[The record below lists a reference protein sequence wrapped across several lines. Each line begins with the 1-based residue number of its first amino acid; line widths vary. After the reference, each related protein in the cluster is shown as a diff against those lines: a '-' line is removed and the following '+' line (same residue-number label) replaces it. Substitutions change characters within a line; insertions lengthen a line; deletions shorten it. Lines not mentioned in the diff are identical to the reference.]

1 MVYKL
6 IVTER
11 AEEQLDECLY
21 YLVYRLGNNI
31 AAEHLLACI
40 EKAYDRL
47 EENPYQFP
55 ECRDAYLKSL
65 KYREV
70 ILTDMSYLM
79 IVKVVDLE
87 VYIMGIFHQLNCHK
101 ENMFREKN

>member
-65 KYREV
+65 KYKEV

-79 IVKVVDLE
+79 IVKVVDLA
-87 VYIMGIFHQLNCHK
+87 VYIMGIFHQLEDYGNK
-101 ENMFREKN
+101 LS

>member
-31 AAEHLLACI
+31 AAEHLLTCI

-55 ECRDAYLKSL
+55 ECRDAILKIQ
-65 KYREV
+65 V
-70 ILTDMSYLM
+70 SYSYGYVLL
-79 IVKVVDLE
+79 DDC
-87 VYIMGIFHQLNCHK
+87 QSS
-101 ENMFREKN
+101 

>member
-47 EENPYQFP
+47 EENQYQFP

-65 KYREV
+65 
-70 ILTDMSYLM
+70 
-79 IVKVVDLE
+79 
-87 VYIMGIFHQLNCHK
+87 
-101 ENMFREKN
+101 

>member
-40 EKAYDRL
+40 EKAYDCL

-70 ILTDMSYLM
+70 ILYGYVLLDDCQSSRFG
-79 IVKVVDLE
+79 
-87 VYIMGIFHQLNCHK
+87 GIYYGDISSTGGL
-101 ENMFREKN
+101 RE

>member
-31 AAEHLLACI
+31 AAEHLLTCI
-40 EKAYDRL
+40 EKAYDRWKRTHI
-47 EENPYQFP
+47 NFQN
-55 ECRDAYLKSL
+55 
-65 KYREV
+65 V
-70 ILTDMSYLM
+70 GTHI
-79 IVKVVDLE
+79 
-87 VYIMGIFHQLNCHK
+87 
-101 ENMFREKN
+101 

>member
-11 AEEQLDECLY
+11 EEEQLDECLY
-21 YLVYRLGNNI
+21 YLAYRLGTNI
-31 AAEHLLACI
+31 AAEHLLTCI

-70 ILTDMSYLM
+70 ILTDMSYWM
-79 IVKVVDLE
+79 IVKVVDLA
-87 VYIMGIFHQLNCHK
+87 VYIMGILHQLEDYGNK
-101 ENMFREKN
+101 LS

>member
-40 EKAYDRL
+40 EKAYDVAAFRIQAESQAGIAPEGTLAAASAL
-47 EENPYQFP
+47 EF
-55 ECRDAYLKSL
+55 K
-65 KYREV
+65 
-70 ILTDMSYLM
+70 M
-79 IVKVVDLE
+79 ICGLA
-87 VYIMGIFHQLNCHK
+87 
-101 ENMFREKN
+101 

>member
-70 ILTDMSYLM
+70 ILTDMSLL
-79 IVKVVDLE
+79 DDCQSSRFG
-87 VYIMGIFHQLNCHK
+87 GIYYGDISSTGGL
-101 ENMFREKN
+101 RE

>member
-55 ECRDAYLKSL
+55 ECRDAYLKIL
-65 KYREV
+65 KIQGSYSYGYVLLDDCQSSRFGGIYYGDISSTGGLRE
-70 ILTDMSYLM
+70 
-79 IVKVVDLE
+79 
-87 VYIMGIFHQLNCHK
+87 
-101 ENMFREKN
+101 

>member
-31 AAEHLLACI
+31 AAEHLLTCI

-47 EENPYQFP
+47 EENP

-87 VYIMGIFHQLNCHK
+87 VYIMGIFHQLEDYGNK
-101 ENMFREKN
+101 LS

>member
-55 ECRDAYLKSL
+55 E
-65 KYREV
+65 
-70 ILTDMSYLM
+70 
-79 IVKVVDLE
+79 
-87 VYIMGIFHQLNCHK
+87 
-101 ENMFREKN
+101 

>member
-31 AAEHLLACI
+31 AAEHLLT
-40 EKAYDRL
+40 
-47 EENPYQFP
+47 PPSQHQVYQ
-55 ECRDAYLKSL
+55 S
-65 KYREV
+65 V
-70 ILTDMSYLM
+70 
-79 IVKVVDLE
+79 
-87 VYIMGIFHQLNCHK
+87 GISGF
-101 ENMFREKN
+101 FEKNHEYQSNGQCVGYIWQKVNGLEKFFQSLHRT

>member
-40 EKAYDRL
+40 EKH
-47 EENPYQFP
+47 
-55 ECRDAYLKSL
+55 
-65 KYREV
+65 
-70 ILTDMSYLM
+70 M
-79 IVKVVDLE
+79 IAWKRTHINFQNVGTH
-87 VYIMGIFHQLNCHK
+87 I
-101 ENMFREKN
+101 

>member
-31 AAEHLLACI
+31 AAEHLLTCI

-47 EENPYQFP
+47 EENSYQFP

-65 KYREV
+65 KYR
-70 ILTDMSYLM
+70 
-79 IVKVVDLE
+79 
-87 VYIMGIFHQLNCHK
+87 
-101 ENMFREKN
+101 

>member
-47 EENPYQFP
+47 EENPKI
-55 ECRDAYLKSL
+55 LKIQGSYSYGYVL
-65 KYREV
+65 LDDCQSSRFGGIYYGDISSTGGLRE
-70 ILTDMSYLM
+70 
-79 IVKVVDLE
+79 
-87 VYIMGIFHQLNCHK
+87 
-101 ENMFREKN
+101 

>member
-40 EKAYDRL
+40 EKAYDCL
-47 EENPYQFP
+47 EENPY
-55 ECRDAYLKSL
+55 
-65 KYREV
+65 
-70 ILTDMSYLM
+70 
-79 IVKVVDLE
+79 
-87 VYIMGIFHQLNCHK
+87 HQ
-101 ENMFREKN
+101 

>member
-31 AAEHLLACI
+31 AAEHLLTCI

-55 ECRDAYLKSL
+55 E
-65 KYREV
+65 
-70 ILTDMSYLM
+70 
-79 IVKVVDLE
+79 
-87 VYIMGIFHQLNCHK
+87 
-101 ENMFREKN
+101 

>member
-31 AAEHLLACI
+31 AAEHLLTCI
-40 EKAYDRL
+40 ETVSYTH
-47 EENPYQFP
+47 
-55 ECRDAYLKSL
+55 
-65 KYREV
+65 
-70 ILTDMSYLM
+70 LTLPTTER
-79 IVKVVDLE
+79 V
-87 VYIMGIFHQLNCHK
+87 
-101 ENMFREKN
+101 